1 MMSRTRK
8 FPVVPIDEA
17 SSGASSLIRP
27 RVLVVDDESVIADTL
42 TEILARSGYA
52 AVAAYDGAG
61 ALETALLSPPA
72 LLITDVVLPGM
83 SGIELAIQ
91 MRRIFPDCK
100 ALLFSGQACTSDM
113 LASAN
118 RLGHQFT
125 LLNKPVHPKDLLAWV
140 MRTLKPEGV
149 STAASPN

>member
-1 MMSRTRK
+1 MTNGTRNS
-8 FPVVPIDEA
+8 PVVSIDKVPLTDPSEY
-17 SSGASSLIRP
+17 RP

-42 TEILARSGYA
+42 TEILSRSGYA
-52 AVAAYDGAG
+52 ATAAYDGAG
-61 ALETALLSPPA
+61 ALENALLAPPS

-113 LASAN
+113 LASA
-118 RLGHQFT
+118 RRDGHQFT
-125 LLNKPVHPKDLLAWV
+125 LLSKPVHPKDLLAWV
-140 MRTLKPEGV
+140 TQSLRPAGTQTTTV
-149 STAASPN
+149 VD

>member
-1 MMSRTRK
+1 MSRTRK
-8 FPVVPIDEA
+8 FPIVPIDEA
-17 SSGASSLIRP
+17 SSGASSESRP

-42 TEILARSGYA
+42 TEILSRSGYA
-52 AVAAYDGAG
+52 AMAAYDGAG

-118 RLGHQFT
+118 RAGHQFT
-125 LLNKPVHPKDLLAWV
+125 LLSKPVHPKDLLAWV
-140 MRTLKPEGV
+140 VQTLKP
-149 STAASPN
+149 ASAQAVTQLD